1 MCYTAYAYM
10 TTEKDLS
17 GASHGQP
24 LFNDRFETRVITP
37 EERFVG
43 PKALELFKTDLIRP
57 LPWNIKAGV
66 IEVEG
71 VDAPIQSAIMRS
83 SSFPDQ
89 IFPGEFRPYAI
100 VTEGLDREVISP
112 ELANVI
118 AQFKTIEDYLPDF
131 MGEAEGLFRNNVG
144 ISASYK
150 QWGREELQHSLAAG
164 LILERTGH
172 RTEMQVIEAQLEA
185 LQKTW
190 QLPFP
195 EPRQVVLYAAF
206 QELHTRDAYNTLA
219 RRAKAEGAP
228 IVAGILRLIGKD
240 EGYHGFGYRSFAQLY
255 HEFDPEGTIDDAVH
269 VASNFRMPAL
279 NLIPDPDKSGF
290 RSAMEVGVYGG
301 DMGQRTMYQALM
313 GLEFVPEDRA
323 RAAVELYAHR
333 QDRLMSLYTRRYQRS
348 SGLVVP
354 QDAL

>member
-1 MCYTAYAYM
+1 MG
-10 TTEKDLS
+10 TERD
-17 GASHGQP
+17 GGGVDGIP
-24 LFNDRFETRVITP
+24 VTFPPFNDRFERRVITP

-43 PKALELFKTDLIRP
+43 PEALKLFKNELIRP

-71 VDAPIQSAIMRS
+71 VDAPIQAAIMRS
-83 SSFPDQ
+83 STFPGQ
-89 IFPGEFRPYAI
+89 TFEGEFRPYAI
-100 VTEGLDREVISP
+100 VTEGLDRETISRD
-112 ELANVI
+112 LANVI

-131 MGEAEGLFRNNVG
+131 MGEAEGLFRNNIG

-172 RTEMQVIEAQLEA
+172 RGEMEIMEAQMEA

-219 RRAKAEGAP
+219 RRAAAENAP
-228 IVAGILRLIGKD
+228 TVAGILRIIGRD
-240 EGYHGFGYRSFAQLY
+240 EGYHGYGYRRFAQLY
-255 HEFDPEGTIDDAVH
+255 HKFDPEGTIDDAVH

-323 RAAVELYAHR
+323 KAAVEQYAHR
-333 QDRLMSLYTRRYQRS
+333 QDRLMSLYARRYQRP

-354 QDAL
+354 PDSL